1 MKRFSGFVACVAMVV
16 ATSLSSFAGY
26 AGTGGSVGGYFGSK
40 SPNVGN
46 LSDTFVFSDNGGNG
60 AFHTNG
66 GGHTGDFETG
76 FGNSAFFTGNYNIGA
91 SSAVGSALS
100 FSSAAFGTFDGVVT
114 TDSGNGS
121 NSQLSRQLVFIGTFT
136 PGSSGSYNGNTTV
149 LANTTFQITMS
160 KSLEGGSHS
169 GNWTLDTS
177 ASSAVPE
184 PASLAI
190 FGLGAA
196 GFAARRFRRK

>member
-1 MKRFSGFVACVAMVV
+1 MKRFSGLVACVAMVV

-26 AGTGGSVGGYFGSK
+26 AGSGGSVGGYFGSK

-46 LSDTFVFSDNGGNG
+46 LSDAYVFSDNGASG

-66 GGHTGDFETG
+66 GGHAGDFSTG
-76 FGNSAFFTGNYNIGA
+76 FDNAAFFTGNYNVGA
-91 SSAVGSALS
+91 SSTVGSALS
-100 FSSAAFGTFDGVVT
+100 FSSAAFGTFDGIVT
-114 TDSGNGS
+114 TDTGNGL
-121 NSQLSRQLVFIGTFT
+121 NSQLSRQLVFVGTFT
-136 PGSSGSYNGNTTV
+136 PGASGSYNGNTTV

-160 KSLEGGSHS
+160 KSSEGGSHS
-169 GNWTLDTS
+169 GNWTLDTT